1 MFWPVTLLGAIVG
14 MFIASIP
21 GALLGGLL
29 GQVVDRRLKL
39 DSWAS
44 LRARLRRGMAVE
56 QEDLLFIML
65 GRLAKSEGRVVDL
78 HIQQARSEMRR
89 LGLDEAGQ
97 RRAIVAFTWGKSEP
111 VDLYL
116 PLRGLRYQRAE
127 GEALLRSCWQM
138 AAADGRVGR
147 HERELILLW
156 GKWLDWPAEQVEA
169 LCAGFDI
176 PGGAPVRRGSA
187 YQDALALLGVNANS
201 EPAAIKRA
209 YRRLISRNHPDK
221 LAGAGASPQRVREAT
236 EKTRELH
243 NAYSLIRERH
253 GFR

>member
-1 MFWPVTLLGAIVG
+1 MFWPVTLLGVIAG
-14 MFIASIP
+14 LFIASIP

-44 LRARLRRGMAVE
+44 LRDRLRRSGAVAH
-56 QEDLLFIML
+56 EDLLFLML
-65 GRLAKSEGRVVDL
+65 GRLAKSEGRVLEL
-78 HIQQARSEMRR
+78 HIQQARAEMRR
-89 LGLDEAGQ
+89 LGLDDAGQ
-97 RRAIVAFTWGKSEP
+97 RRAIAAFTRGKAEQ
-111 VDLYL
+111 VELRG
-116 PLRGLRYQRAE
+116 PLRGLRYQRAQ

-138 AAADGRVGR
+138 AAADGRVGQR
-147 HERELILLW
+147 ERELILLW
-156 GKWLDWPAEQVEA
+156 GKWLDWPADQVEA
-169 LCAGFDI
+169 LCAGFDV

-187 YQDALALLGVNANS
+187 YQDALSLLGVNANS

-209 YRRLISRNHPDK
+209 YRRLISQNHPDK
-221 LAGAGASPQRVREAT
+221 LAGAGATPQRVREAT